1 MSTSAVPD
9 ETVALAESRLVQHN
23 LNKKRTENKFSKL
36 VLQKISGQYDKNVVK
51 LNHPVNFLTS
61 RHWGFFPSKVL
72 FCL

>member
-9 ETVALAESRLVQHN
+9 ETVALAESRLVQPN

-51 LNHPVNFLTS
+51 LNHPVNF
-61 RHWGFFPSKVL
+61 
-72 FCL
+72 